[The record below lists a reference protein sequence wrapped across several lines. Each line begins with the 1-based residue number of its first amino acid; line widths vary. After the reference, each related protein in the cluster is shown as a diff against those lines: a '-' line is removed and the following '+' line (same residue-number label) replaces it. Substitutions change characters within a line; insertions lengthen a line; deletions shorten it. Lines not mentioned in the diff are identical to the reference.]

1 VTDEE
6 EEKTYSATVG
16 WDGSL
21 NDLKPFA
28 ERGGE
33 GVLAGPD
40 GKVYIAMGQIYVY
53 SPEGKWMETIDVP
66 ERPINMIFGKDGRT
80 LYILAR
86 TSLYSV
92 ETGAASSA
100 KSRAAAAKK

>member
-1 VTDEE
+1 
-6 EEKTYSATVG
+6 
-16 WDGSL
+16 
-21 NDLKPFA
+21 
-28 ERGGE
+28 
-33 GVLAGPD
+33 
-40 GKVYIAMGQIYVY
+40 
-53 SPEGKWMETIDVP
+53 
-66 ERPINMIFGKDGRT
+66 MIFGKDGRT